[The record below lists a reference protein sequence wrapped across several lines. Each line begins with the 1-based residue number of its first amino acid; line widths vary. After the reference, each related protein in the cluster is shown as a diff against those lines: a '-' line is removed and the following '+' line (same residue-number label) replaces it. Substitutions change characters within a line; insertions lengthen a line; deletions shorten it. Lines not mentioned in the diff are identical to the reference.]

1 MTAIGLSFLAIMGF
15 GSATIFARLA
25 MSRVGPMP
33 VTFYSLCFSFAAS
46 GILAVIFASGDFV
59 TLPLAVLAWC
69 VMLGAF
75 NFLGGRNLSYLAVGR
90 IGAARAGAIVGTS
103 AVFASIL
110 AITITGER
118 PHWVVLMGTVVVVAG
133 LATALGKNILES
145 GRRTPAA
152 SPAPATGAHP
162 APSADS
168 PASAHPEPV
177 EGPVRRVAFA
187 GYLLALG
194 AACCYGTTN
203 VVVRQLTIDYT
214 SPLVVATISLF
225 FGILLVAPVAA
236 KQALASTQEIR
247 RSPGFMVYAA
257 LSGFAAA
264 TGVNCTYFAL
274 QRAEVVVVAPIVSAN
289 PLFTLL
295 LAALFL
301 QQQENVNRWLVLGIA
316 VTVMG
321 VALVVLGS
329 QM

>member
-15 GSATIFARLA
+15 GSATIFARQA
-25 MSRVGPMP
+25 MTRVGPMP

-46 GILAVIFASGDFV
+46 AILAVIFAPGDFI
-59 TLPLAVLAWC
+59 TLPLIVLAWC

-110 AITITGER
+110 AITFTGER
-118 PHWVVLMGTVVVVAG
+118 PHWVVLVGTVVVVAG
-133 LATALGKNILES
+133 LATALGKNILETA
-145 GRRTPAA
+145 G
-152 SPAPATGAHP
+152 GQ
-162 APSADS
+162 SA
-168 PASAHPEPV
+168 
-177 EGPVRRVAFA
+177 GRRVAFI
-187 GYLLALG
+187 GYLLAFG

-225 FGILLVAPVAA
+225 FGILLVAPVAG
-236 KQALASTQEIR
+236 KQAVSRIGEVRQ
-247 RSPGFMVYAA
+247 SPRFMVYAA
-257 LSGFAAA
+257 LSGLAAA

-301 QQQENVNRWLVLGIA
+301 PLQENVNRWLVLGIA
-316 VTVMG
+316 VTVAG

-329 QM
+329 TL